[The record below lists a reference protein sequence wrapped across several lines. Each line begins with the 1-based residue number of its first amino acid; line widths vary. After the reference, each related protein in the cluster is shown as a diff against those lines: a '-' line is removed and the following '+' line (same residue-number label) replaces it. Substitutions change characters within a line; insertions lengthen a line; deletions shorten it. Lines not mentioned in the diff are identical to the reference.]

1 MIEIN
6 DLTFEYPG
14 SDFRFNLNSLN
25 IKSGEKVALIGPS
38 GYGKTTLLNLLSG
51 ILEPING
58 TIHLN
63 GTEVTKLADSQRRN
77 FRITNIGFV
86 FQNFELIEY
95 LNVLDNIIL
104 SYRINPSLNMNR
116 EVIDRAETISEQL
129 GLGDKLKRNV
139 GKLSQGEMQRVA
151 ICRAILNNPKII
163 LADEPTGNLDPQN
176 KEKIMEILFDY
187 SSRENATLITVTHDH
202 SLLKGFDEV
211 LDMQQLV
218 N

>member
-14 SDFRFNLNSLN
+14 SDFRFDLNSLN
-25 IKSGEKVALIGPS
+25 IKSGKKVALIGPS

-51 ILEPING
+51 ILEPIKG

-95 LNVLDNIIL
+95 LNVLDNILL
-104 SYRINPSLNMNR
+104 SYRINPSLSMSR

-163 LADEPTGNLDPQN
+163 LADEPTGNLDPRN
-176 KEKIMEILFDY
+176 KEKIIEILFDY

>member
-25 IKSGEKVALIGPS
+25 IKSGNKVALIGPS

-51 ILEPING
+51 ILEPIKG

-95 LNVLDNIIL
+95 LNVLDNILL
-104 SYRINPSLNMNR
+104 SYRINPSLSMNR

-129 GLGDKLKRNV
+129 GLADKLKRNV

-163 LADEPTGNLDPQN
+163 LADEPTGNLDPRN
-176 KEKIMEILFDY
+176 KEKIIEILFDY

>member
-14 SDFRFNLNSLN
+14 SDFRFDLNSLN
-25 IKSGEKVALIGPS
+25 IKSGKKVALIGPS
-38 GYGKTTLLNLLSG
+38 GYGKTTLLNLISG
-51 ILEPING
+51 ILEPIKG

-95 LNVLDNIIL
+95 LNVLDNILL
-104 SYRINPSLNMNR
+104 SYRINPSLSMSR

-163 LADEPTGNLDPQN
+163 LADEPTGNLDPRN
-176 KEKIMEILFDY
+176 KEKIIEILFDY
-187 SSRENATLITVTHDH
+187 SSRETA
-202 SLLKGFDEV
+202 SLSYMSSSFLKSND
-211 LDMQQLV
+211 L
-218 N
+218 

>member
-51 ILEPING
+51 ILEPIRG

-104 SYRINPSLNMNR
+104 SYRINPSLSMNR

>member
-14 SDFRFNLNSLN
+14 SDFRFNLKSLN
-25 IKSGEKVALIGPS
+25 IKSGKKVALIGPS

-51 ILEPING
+51 ILEPIKG

-63 GTEVTKLADSQRRN
+63 GTEVTELSDSQKRN
-77 FRITNIGFV
+77 FRISNIGFV

-95 LNVLDNIIL
+95 LNVLDNILL
-104 SYRINPSLNMNR
+104 SYRINPSLSMNN
-116 EVIDRAETISEQL
+116 EIVEHAETISEQL
-129 GLGDKLKRNV
+129 GLGDKLRRNV
-139 GKLSQGEMQRVA
+139 TKLSQGEMQRVA
-151 ICRAILNNPKII
+151 ICRAILNNPKIL
-163 LADEPTGNLDPQN
+163 LADEPTGNLDPDN
-176 KEKIMEILFDY
+176 KEKIMRLIFDY

-202 SLLKGFDEV
+202 SLLKGFDQV
-211 LDMQQLV
+211 IDMQQLV

>member
-14 SDFRFNLNSLN
+14 SDFRFDLNSLN
-25 IKSGEKVALIGPS
+25 IKSGKKVALIGPS

-51 ILEPING
+51 ILEPIKG

-95 LNVLDNIIL
+95 LNVLDNILL
-104 SYRINPSLNMNR
+104 SYRINPSLSMSR

-129 GLGDKLKRNV
+129 GLKDKLKRNV

-163 LADEPTGNLDPQN
+163 LADEPTGNLDPRN
-176 KEKIMEILFDY
+176 KEKIIEILFDY

>member
-51 ILEPING
+51 ILEPIKG

-63 GTEVTKLADSQRRN
+63 GTELTKLADSQRRN

-95 LNVLDNIIL
+95 LNVLDNILL
-104 SYRINPSLNMNR
+104 SYRINPSLSMNR

-129 GLGDKLKRNV
+129 GLADKLKRNV

-163 LADEPTGNLDPQN
+163 LADEPTGNLDPRN
-176 KEKIMEILFDY
+176 KEKIIEILFDY

>member
-1 MIEIN
+1 MIEII
-6 DLTFEYPG
+6 DLTSEYPG

-25 IKSGEKVALIGPS
+25 IRSGEKVALIGPS

-51 ILEPING
+51 ILEPIKG

-95 LNVLDNIIL
+95 LNVLDNILL
-104 SYRINPSLNMNR
+104 SYRINPSLSMNR

-163 LADEPTGNLDPQN
+163 LADEPTGNLDPRN
-176 KEKIMEILFDY
+176 KEKIIEILFDY

>member
-51 ILEPING
+51 ILEPIKG

-95 LNVLDNIIL
+95 LNVLDNILL
-104 SYRINPSLNMNR
+104 SYRINPSLSMNR

-129 GLGDKLKRNV
+129 GLADKLKRNV

-163 LADEPTGNLDPQN
+163 LADEPTGNLDPRN
-176 KEKIMEILFDY
+176 KEKIIEILFDY
-187 SSRENATLITVTHDH
+187 SSRENATLITVTHDY

>member
-25 IKSGEKVALIGPS
+25 IKSGNKVALIGPS

-51 ILEPING
+51 ILEPIKG

-95 LNVLDNIIL
+95 LNVLDNILL
-104 SYRINPSLNMNR
+104 SYRINPSLSMNR
-116 EVIDRAETISEQL
+116 EVIDRAETISDQL

-163 LADEPTGNLDPQN
+163 LADEPTGNLDPRN
-176 KEKIMEILFDY
+176 KEKIIEILFDY

>member
-25 IKSGEKVALIGPS
+25 IKSGESVALIGPS

-51 ILEPING
+51 ILEPIKG

-104 SYRINPSLNMNR
+104 SYRINPSLSMNR

>member
-14 SDFRFNLNSLN
+14 SDFRFDLNSLN
-25 IKSGEKVALIGPS
+25 IKSGKKVALIGPS

-51 ILEPING
+51 ILEPIKG

-95 LNVLDNIIL
+95 LNVLDNILL
-104 SYRINPSLNMNR
+104 SYRINPSLSMNR

-129 GLGDKLKRNV
+129 GLKDKLKRNV

-163 LADEPTGNLDPQN
+163 LADEPTGNLDPRN
-176 KEKIMEILFDY
+176 KEKIIEILFDY

>member
-14 SDFRFNLNSLN
+14 SDFRFNLNRLN
-25 IKSGEKVALIGPS
+25 IKSGGKVALIGPS
-38 GYGKTTLLNLLSG
+38 GYGKTTLLNLISG
-51 ILEPING
+51 ILEPIKG

-95 LNVLDNIIL
+95 LNVLDNILL
-104 SYRINPSLNMNR
+104 SYRINPSLSMNR

-163 LADEPTGNLDPQN
+163 LADEPTGNLDPRN
-176 KEKIMEILFDY
+176 KEKIIEILFDY

>member
-51 ILEPING
+51 ILEPIKG

-104 SYRINPSLNMNR
+104 SYRINPSLSMNR

-163 LADEPTGNLDPQN
+163 LADEPTGNLDPRN

>member
-25 IKSGEKVALIGPS
+25 IRSGEKVALIGPS

-51 ILEPING
+51 ILEPIKG

-63 GTEVTKLADSQRRN
+63 GTDVTKLADSQRRN

-95 LNVLDNIIL
+95 LNVLDNILL
-104 SYRINPSLNMNR
+104 SYRINPSLSMNR

-151 ICRAILNNPKII
+151 ICRAILSNPKII
-163 LADEPTGNLDPQN
+163 LADEPTGNLDPRN
-176 KEKIMEILFDY
+176 KEKIIEILFDY

>member
-1 MIEIN
+1 MIEII

-25 IKSGEKVALIGPS
+25 IKSGKKVALIGPS

-51 ILEPING
+51 ILEPIKG

-104 SYRINPSLNMNR
+104 SYRINPSLSMNR

-163 LADEPTGNLDPQN
+163 LADEPTGNLDPRN
-176 KEKIMEILFDY
+176 KEKIIEILFDY

>member
-51 ILEPING
+51 ILEPIKG

-104 SYRINPSLNMNR
+104 SYRINPSLSMNR

>member
-1 MIEIN
+1 M
-6 DLTFEYPG
+6 
-14 SDFRFNLNSLN
+14 
-25 IKSGEKVALIGPS
+25 
-38 GYGKTTLLNLLSG
+38 
-51 ILEPING
+51 
-58 TIHLN
+58 N

-104 SYRINPSLNMNR
+104 SYRINPSLSMNR
-116 EVIDRAETISEQL
+116 EVIDRAETISAQL

>member
-25 IKSGEKVALIGPS
+25 IKSGEKVALTGPS

-51 ILEPING
+51 ILEPIKG

-63 GTEVTKLADSQRRN
+63 GTELTKLADSQRRN

-95 LNVLDNIIL
+95 LNVLDNILL
-104 SYRINPSLNMNR
+104 SYRINPSLSMNR

-129 GLGDKLKRNV
+129 GLADKLKRNV

-163 LADEPTGNLDPQN
+163 LADEPTGNLDPRN
-176 KEKIMEILFDY
+176 KEKIIEILFDY
-187 SSRENATLITVTHDH
+187 SSRQNATLITVTHDH

>member
-25 IKSGEKVALIGPS
+25 INSGEKVALIGPS

-51 ILEPING
+51 ILEPIKG

>member
-51 ILEPING
+51 ILEPIKG

-104 SYRINPSLNMNR
+104 SYRINPSLSMNR

-163 LADEPTGNLDPQN
+163 LADEPTGNLDPRN
-176 KEKIMEILFDY
+176 KEKIIEILFDY

>member
-14 SDFRFNLNSLN
+14 SDFRFNLNRLN
-25 IKSGEKVALIGPS
+25 IKSGNKVALIGPS
-38 GYGKTTLLNLLSG
+38 GYGKTTLLNLISG
-51 ILEPING
+51 ILEPIKG

-95 LNVLDNIIL
+95 LNVLDNILL
-104 SYRINPSLNMNR
+104 SYRINPSLSMSR

-163 LADEPTGNLDPQN
+163 LADEPTGNLDPRN
-176 KEKIMEILFDY
+176 KEKIIEILFDY

>member
-25 IKSGEKVALIGPS
+25 IKSGKKVALIGPS

-51 ILEPING
+51 ILEPIKG

-63 GTEVTKLADSQRRN
+63 GTEVTELSDSQRRN
-77 FRITNIGFV
+77 FRISNIGFV

-104 SYRINPSLNMNR
+104 SYRINPSLSMNN
-116 EVIDRAETISEQL
+116 EIVEHAETISEQL

-151 ICRAILNNPKII
+151 ICRAILNKPKIL
-163 LADEPTGNLDPQN
+163 LADEPTGNLDPDN
-176 KEKIMEILFDY
+176 KEKIMKLLFDY

-202 SLLKGFDEV
+202 SLLKGFDQV
-211 LDMQQLV
+211 IDMQQLV

>member
-1 MIEIN
+1 MIEII

-25 IKSGEKVALIGPS
+25 IKSGKKVALIGPS

-51 ILEPING
+51 ILEPIKG

-104 SYRINPSLNMNR
+104 SYRINPSLSMNR

-163 LADEPTGNLDPQN
+163 LADEPTGNLDPRN

>member
-51 ILEPING
+51 ILEPIKG

-63 GTEVTKLADSQRRN
+63 GTELTKLADSQRRN

-95 LNVLDNIIL
+95 LNVLDNILL
-104 SYRINPSLNMNR
+104 SYRINPSLSMNR

-129 GLGDKLKRNV
+129 GLADKLKRNV

-163 LADEPTGNLDPQN
+163 LADEPTGNLDPRN
-176 KEKIMEILFDY
+176 KEKIIEILFDY
-187 SSRENATLITVTHDH
+187 SSRENATLITVTHDY

>member
-25 IKSGEKVALIGPS
+25 IKSGKKVALIGPS

-51 ILEPING
+51 ILEPIKG

-95 LNVLDNIIL
+95 LNVLDNIII
-104 SYRINPSLNMNR
+104 SYRINPSLSMNR

-129 GLGDKLKRNV
+129 GLADKLKRNV

-163 LADEPTGNLDPQN
+163 LADEPTGNLDPRN
-176 KEKIMEILFDY
+176 KEKIIEILFDY

>member
-25 IKSGEKVALIGPS
+25 IKSGKKVALIGPS

-51 ILEPING
+51 ILEPIKG

-95 LNVLDNIIL
+95 LNVLDNILL
-104 SYRINPSLNMNR
+104 SYRINPSLSMSR

-163 LADEPTGNLDPQN
+163 LADEPTGNLDPRN
-176 KEKIMEILFDY
+176 KEKIIEILFDY

>member
-104 SYRINPSLNMNR
+104 SYRINPSLSMNR

>member
-25 IKSGEKVALIGPS
+25 IRSGEKVALIGPS

-51 ILEPING
+51 ILEPIRG

-104 SYRINPSLNMNR
+104 SYRINPSLSMNR

-151 ICRAILNNPKII
+151 LCRAILNNPKII

>member
-14 SDFRFNLNSLN
+14 SDFRFNLDSLN
-25 IKSGEKVALIGPS
+25 IKSGKKVALIGPS

-51 ILEPING
+51 ILEPIKG

-95 LNVLDNIIL
+95 LNVLDNILL
-104 SYRINPSLNMNR
+104 SYRINPSLSMSR

-129 GLGDKLKRNV
+129 GLKDKLKRNV

-163 LADEPTGNLDPQN
+163 LADEPTGNLDPRN
-176 KEKIMEILFDY
+176 KEKIIEILFDY

>member
-25 IKSGEKVALIGPS
+25 IKSGKKVALIGPS
-38 GYGKTTLLNLLSG
+38 GYGKTTLLNLISG
-51 ILEPING
+51 ILEPIKG

-95 LNVLDNIIL
+95 LNVLDNILL
-104 SYRINPSLNMNR
+104 SYRINPSLSMNR

-163 LADEPTGNLDPQN
+163 LADEPTGNLDPRN
-176 KEKIMEILFDY
+176 KEKIIEILFDY

>member
-1 MIEIN
+1 MIEII

-51 ILEPING
+51 ILEPIKG

-104 SYRINPSLNMNR
+104 SYRINPSLSMNR

>member
-14 SDFRFNLNSLN
+14 SDFRFDLNSLN
-25 IKSGEKVALIGPS
+25 IKSGKKVALIGPS

-51 ILEPING
+51 ILEPIKG

-95 LNVLDNIIL
+95 LNVLDNILL
-104 SYRINPSLNMNR
+104 SYRINPSLSMNR

-129 GLGDKLKRNV
+129 GLADKLKRNV

-163 LADEPTGNLDPQN
+163 LADEPTGNLDPRN
-176 KEKIMEILFDY
+176 KEKIIEILFDY

>member
-25 IKSGEKVALIGPS
+25 IKSGETVALIGPS

-51 ILEPING
+51 ILEPIKG
-58 TIHLN
+58 TIQLN

-104 SYRINPSLNMNR
+104 SYRINPSLSMSR

-163 LADEPTGNLDPQN
+163 LADEPTGNLDPRN

>member
-14 SDFRFNLNSLN
+14 SDFRFDLNSLN
-25 IKSGEKVALIGPS
+25 IKSGKKVALIGPS

-51 ILEPING
+51 ILEPKKG

-95 LNVLDNIIL
+95 LNVLDNILL
-104 SYRINPSLNMNR
+104 SYRINPSLSMNR

-129 GLGDKLKRNV
+129 GLADKLKRNV

-163 LADEPTGNLDPQN
+163 LADEPTGNLDPRN
-176 KEKIMEILFDY
+176 KEKIIEILFDY

>member
-25 IKSGEKVALIGPS
+25 IKSGETVALIGPS

-51 ILEPING
+51 ILEPIKG

-104 SYRINPSLNMNR
+104 SYRINPSLSMNR

>member
-25 IKSGEKVALIGPS
+25 IKSGNKVALIGPS

-51 ILEPING
+51 ILEPIKG

-95 LNVLDNIIL
+95 LNVLDNILL
-104 SYRINPSLNMNR
+104 SYRINPSLSMSR
-116 EVIDRAETISEQL
+116 EVIDRVETISEQL

-163 LADEPTGNLDPQN
+163 LADEPTGNLDPRN
-176 KEKIMEILFDY
+176 KEKIIEILFDY

>member
-51 ILEPING
+51 ILEPIKG

-63 GTEVTKLADSQRRN
+63 GTELTKLADSQRRN

-95 LNVLDNIIL
+95 LNVLDNILL
-104 SYRINPSLNMNR
+104 SYRINPSLSMNR

-129 GLGDKLKRNV
+129 GLANKLKRNV

-163 LADEPTGNLDPQN
+163 LADEPTGNLDPRN
-176 KEKIMEILFDY
+176 KEKIIEILFDY
-187 SSRENATLITVTHDH
+187 SSRENATLITVTHDY